1 MEIGANRFGELDMKM
16 ASKILVQLA
25 NWRVVPKNIMQGCLL
40 PQIQQ
45 SYELLSVRVDHSLRG
60 G

>member
-25 NWRVVPKNIMQGCLL
+25 NWRVVPKNIMQGWLEGYPWNL
-40 PQIQQ
+40 
-45 SYELLSVRVDHSLRG
+45 
-60 G
+60 